1 MAENKAQEITPD
13 APTAPADDFGEFEVV
28 ATHKPVSGV
37 TEGQI
42 PERLAA
48 MLATHAPKAL
58 TEADYELTLT
68 AKDEATAKRLALY
81 ARAWGA
87 RQEPKLY
94 ITKVPN
100 RKDMGAH
107 VARLSVKKDEDVSVD
122 NRPGRR
128 SGQ

>member
-1 MAENKAQEITPD
+1 MATN
-13 APTAPADDFGEFEVV
+13 DDFGDFDITV
-28 ATHKPVSGV
+28 THKPVGGV

-42 PERLAA
+42 PEKLAA
-48 MLATHAPKAL
+48 LLAQHAPKAL
-58 TEADYELTLT
+58 SEPDYELTLT

-100 RKDMGAH
+100 RRDMAKNI
-107 VARLSVKKDEDVSVD
+107 ARLSVRKDEEVPAE
-122 NRPGRR
+122 NRAGRR
-128 SGQ
+128 NK